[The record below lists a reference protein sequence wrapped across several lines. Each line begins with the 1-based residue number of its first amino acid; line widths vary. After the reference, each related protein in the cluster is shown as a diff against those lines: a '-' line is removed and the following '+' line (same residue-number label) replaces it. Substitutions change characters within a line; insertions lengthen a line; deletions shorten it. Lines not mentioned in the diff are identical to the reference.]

1 MTHINIFYSMTISP
15 FYFMSI
21 VVKLYVP
28 DKDLEDVL

>member
-1 MTHINIFYSMTISP
+1 MTISP